1 MQALEYLPSIMNF
14 MASNWDSIAIVLLS
28 LNSILDLLKKKQY
41 GKMWPIALE
50 LVRQVSAKQ
59 LSGKEKRQE
68 VVDMLMQASPALV
81 KRVISRDEMEIIV
94 EEAYLFLRGELKE
107 PKQEVEQQQ

>member
-1 MQALEYLPSIMNF
+1 MQSLDYLPSIMSF
-14 MASNWDSIAIVLLS
+14 VASNWDSIAIVLLS

-41 GKMWPIALE
+41 TKMWPVALE

-68 VVDMLMQASPALV
+68 VVDMLMQASPSLV

-107 PKQEVEQQQ
+107 VSTQVEQPQ